1 MAQFLNHFHV
11 VLYAFLNALSL
22 DVVAYFFEIKHLLHQ
37 VVLNL
42 VDGYV
47 GLLLRGH
54 EKVGWVQA
62 VFVETGQS
70 VKGNGIHLFDGVD
83 LIVPECDAEYH
94 LAIGHRNIYGIAL
107 YAEVTSLQIQV
118 VSYV

>member
-1 MAQFLNHFHV
+1 MAQFFNHLHII
-11 VLYAFLNALSL
+11 LHAFFDTLRF
-22 DVVAYFFEIKHLLHQ
+22 DVVAYFFEIKHLFHQ

-54 EKVGWVQA
+54 EKVGWVEAILVEAGQA
-62 VFVETGQS
+62 VEC
-70 VKGNGIHLFDGVD
+70 NGIHLFDGVD
-83 LIVPECDAEYH
+83 LIVPECNAEYH

-107 YAEVTSLQIQV
+107 NTEVASLQIQV
-118 VSYV
+118 VSYI